1 MDNVKN
7 PAVAQNMSKSR
18 SRTTHL
24 PTKEDTSGEMA
35 KVDSF
40 FDSDEEMIH
49 YSSINISRKS

>member
-7 PAVAQNMSKSR
+7 PAVAQNISKSR
-18 SRTTHL
+18 SRTTQL

-40 FDSDEEMIH
+40 FTHLRDDSL
-49 YSSINISRKS
+49 SSINIFRKS